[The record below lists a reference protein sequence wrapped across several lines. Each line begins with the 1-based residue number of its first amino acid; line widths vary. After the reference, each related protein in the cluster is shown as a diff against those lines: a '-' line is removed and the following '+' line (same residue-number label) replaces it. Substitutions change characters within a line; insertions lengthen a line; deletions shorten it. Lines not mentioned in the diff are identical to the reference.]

1 MSRGYTVYRV
11 DRDSGIME
19 PVGCLLERR
28 DKDPRR
34 YSRSRLIDEARRL
47 FGLANAEFIRIVLD
61 HTTSSRE
68 LGETTIARGVL
79 TIRSTKCDASSGQS
93 EDAKLNQQ
101 NEGKH

>member
-11 DRDSGIME
+11 DRDSGVME

-28 DKDPRR
+28 DKDHRR
-34 YSRSRLIDEARRL
+34 YSRSRLIAEARQL

-61 HTTSSRE
+61 HTTSPRE

-93 EDAKLNQQ
+93 EDAQPNG
-101 NEGKH
+101 GKH